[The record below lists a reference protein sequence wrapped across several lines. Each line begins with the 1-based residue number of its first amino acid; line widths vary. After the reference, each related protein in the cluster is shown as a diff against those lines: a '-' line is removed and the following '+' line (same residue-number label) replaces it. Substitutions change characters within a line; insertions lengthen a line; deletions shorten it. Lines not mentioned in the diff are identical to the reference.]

1 MDVVEAA
8 GDFSLHTGRLEYR
21 RLGRCLHFVME
32 AFEPV
37 PGDGGLEGVVDKPRR
52 RQKLA
57 RIRHADEC
65 ISPDAR
71 CAFEMRVAGLCR
83 LRHPAMVSPPF
94 HPACHPSTPSIT
106 PRLTTA
112 PP

>member
-1 MDVVEAA
+1 MPV
-8 GDFSLHTGRLEYR
+8 
-21 RLGRCLHFVME
+21 RCLPFVWE
-32 AFEPV
+32 AFDRARGV
-37 PGDGGLEGVVDKPRR
+37 GGSEGVVDKPRR

-83 LRHPAMVSPPF
+83 PRHPAMVSPAFEPAS
-94 HPACHPSTPSIT
+94 HPRVRGTTPGFKPEHHPPA
-106 PRLTTA
+106 PPLTA
-112 PP
+112 PAVPPLLPPP